1 MIINLNFVDMKKVMF
16 DIAEV
21 KNMINSGKKLLVAG
35 EEKLL
40 SQLPKGNWIGGTIPY
55 FMAENGG
62 MVSQDSIFANELP
75 EFVEEVSVK
84 SYDIATIKNV
94 YKDGYENGFSLIII
108 PSCSETHLS
117 FAINAPD
124 YKEFATKPLV
134 GWISGVLLDNIG
146 KESPKT
152 FLGNGEAVSDKNA
165 VAMHVKLPVNKYAEV
180 EIANI
185 FEQGG
190 GDTIEFI
197 ESGFQVKD
205 AIINGEKQ
213 NFSEYLNKK
222 QLDIKLPL
230 VADYNSTMINISF
243 QSIDNDERIV
253 NLYAPVFK
261 GVIYK
266 HAAPIRSYIDQ
277 FTKVVQDKSGLNVTF
292 SCNCIL
298 NYLYSELE
306 GKKTGNITGPI
317 TFGEIAY
324 QLLNQTMVI
333 LEIKDL

>member
-1 MIINLNFVDMKKVMF
+1 MKKVMF
-16 DIAEV
+16 KINEV
-21 KNMINSGKKLLVAG
+21 IDLINSGKRLIIAG

-40 SQLPKGNWIGGTIPY
+40 KQLPKGNWIGGTTPY

-62 MVSQDSIFANELP
+62 MVSNDLIMINEIPDFIEEISI
-75 EFVEEVSVK
+75 K

-94 YKDGYENGFSLIII
+94 YKDGYGNGFSIII
-108 PSCSETHLS
+108 LPSFSETHLS

-124 YKEFATKPLV
+124 YKDFATKPLI
-134 GWISGVLLDNIG
+134 GWISGILLDNME

-152 FLGNGEAVSDKNA
+152 FFGDGKMISEKNA
-165 VAMHVKLPVNKYAEV
+165 VVLHAKLPANKYG
-180 EIANI
+180 EIEIINI
-185 FEQGG
+185 FEQGT
-190 GDTIEFI
+190 GDSIEFL

-205 AIINGEKQ
+205 AIINGEQQ

-222 QLDIKLPL
+222 RLNIKLPL
-230 VADYNSTMINISF
+230 VADYNSTKVNISF
-243 QSIDNDERIV
+243 QSINKEERTV
-253 NLYAPVFK
+253 TFYAPVFK

-266 HAAPIRSYIDQ
+266 QAAPVNNYIEQ
-277 FTKVVQDKSGLNVTF
+277 FVKVVPDKSGINLTF

-306 GKKTGNITGPI
+306 GKKTGDITGPI

-324 QLLNQTMVI
+324 QLLNQTMVN
-333 LEIKDL
+333 LEIKDI

>member
-1 MIINLNFVDMKKVMF
+1 MKKVMY
-16 DIAEV
+16 DIADV
-21 KNMINSGKKLLVAG
+21 KQMINSGKRLLLAG
-35 EEKLL
+35 DEKLL

-62 MVSQDSIFANELP
+62 MVSQDLILVNELP
-75 EFVEEVSVK
+75 EFIEEISLK

-94 YKDGYENGFSLIII
+94 YKDGYDNGFSIIII
-108 PSCSETHLS
+108 PSGSETHLS

-124 YKEFATKPLV
+124 YKEFATKPLI
-134 GWISGVLLDNIG
+134 GWISGTLLEDIG
-146 KESPKT
+146 KVSPKT
-152 FLGNGEAVSDKNA
+152 FFGDGKAPSDKNA
-165 VAMHVKLPVNKYAEV
+165 VVLHAKLPANKYAEI
-180 EIANI
+180 EIVNI
-185 FEQGG
+185 FEQGS
-190 GDTIEFI
+190 GDSIEFI
-197 ESGFQVKD
+197 ESGYHVQD
-205 AIINGEKQ
+205 AIINGVKQ

-243 QSIDNDERIV
+243 QSIDNEAKVV

-261 GVIYK
+261 GVVYK
-266 HAAPIRSYIDQ
+266 QAAPFQDYVEQ
-277 FTKVVQDKSGLNVTF
+277 FTKVVQDISGANLVF

-306 GKKTGNITGPI
+306 GKKTGNITGPV

-324 QLLNQTMVI
+324 QLLNQTVVN
-333 LEIKDL
+333 LEVKDL